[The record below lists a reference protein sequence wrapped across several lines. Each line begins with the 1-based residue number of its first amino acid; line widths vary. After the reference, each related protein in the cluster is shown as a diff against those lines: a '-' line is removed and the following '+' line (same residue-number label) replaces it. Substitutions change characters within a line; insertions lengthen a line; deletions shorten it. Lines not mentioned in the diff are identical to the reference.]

1 MFHGM
6 LCKQNKIHGNDI
18 RNFLVRDE
26 TAEEIR
32 AFLLCAYLASSSTV
46 YDFLFKFSW
55 HTTISQAER
64 AELPPLTNCEG
75 QDIWNFYWIY
85 DLEKQK

>member
-6 LCKQNKIHGNDI
+6 LCKHDKIHGNDI

-32 AFLLCAYLASSSTV
+32 AFLLCAHLASSSTV

-55 HTTISQAER
+55 HTTISQAKR
-64 AELPPLTNCEG
+64 SELPPLTNCEG